1 MIETHL
7 LTRHSD
13 VQNWVSGHHGMPAM
27 VRNPATIGSNPRLT
41 LRFHGPRRPSGM
53 PTVDQDMS
61 PVSWAAWLSEF
72 DRQQL
77 ALKVAADNRFE
88 LIERK
93 DLN

>member
-1 MIETHL
+1 M
-7 LTRHSD
+7 LTRHRD
-13 VQNWVSGHHGMPAM
+13 IQAWVSGRHGTPAM
-27 VRNPATIGSNPRLT
+27 VREAVGTGAHPRLT
-41 LRFHGPRRPSGM
+41 LRFSAPRRPNGM

-61 PVSWAAWLSEF
+61 PVSWSAWLSEF

-77 ALKVAADNRFE
+77 ALKVAADDRFE